1 MKTIRAYLENQKDI
15 AYVAY
20 SSVLE
25 KGGNL
30 FDAKHWL
37 ERVIHLE
44 LMIKDLENGK
54 EKREKTK
61 K

>member
-1 MKTIRAYLENQKDI
+1 MKTIKAYLENQRDL

-20 SSVLE
+20 GSVLE

-30 FDAKHWL
+30 IDAKHWL

-44 LMIKDLENGK
+44 LMIKELENAK
-54 EKREKTK
+54 EKRAKA
-61 K
+61 

>member
-1 MKTIRAYLENQKDI
+1 MKTIKAYLENQRDI

-37 ERVIHLE
+37 ERVVHLE

-54 EKREKTK
+54 EKREKAK

>member
-1 MKTIRAYLENQKDI
+1 MKTIQSYLENQKDI